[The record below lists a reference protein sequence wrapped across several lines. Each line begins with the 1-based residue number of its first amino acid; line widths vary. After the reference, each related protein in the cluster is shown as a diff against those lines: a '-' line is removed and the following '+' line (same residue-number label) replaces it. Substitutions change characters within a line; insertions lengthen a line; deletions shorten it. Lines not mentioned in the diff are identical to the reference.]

1 VFNRIRARGVV
12 RARNSRSAFRLNQW
26 RLRLETRRADDLGVV
41 RAARGARERLVALT
55 YDDGPSDA
63 NTPELL
69 EILAAAG
76 AGATF
81 FVVGSEAERRPDLVA
96 RIASEGHDLGNHS
109 YSHRHPAE
117 LDLPGFHLEVE
128 RGSDVIS
135 AVAGP
140 VRFFRPPYGKRWREA
155 ADICSGLGLRSV
167 LWSVDSGDTKLG
179 SAAQIVREVVGHVEP
194 GDIVLMHDGG
204 ARRQRTIDATR
215 EILVE
220 LGRQGY
226 KFVTLSEL
234 LGDDVAATRA
244 PDANQALAQPD
255 Q

>member
-1 VFNRIRARGVV
+1 
-12 RARNSRSAFRLNQW
+12 
-26 RLRLETRRADDLGVV
+26 
-41 RAARGARERLVALT
+41 
-55 YDDGPSDA
+55 
-63 NTPELL
+63 LL

-220 LGRQGY
+220 LGRKGY

-234 LGDDVAATRA
+234 LGDDDVAATRA